1 MDEQQ
6 AEDGKDGKFDYLV
19 IGTGLIESM
28 VAHHLASSD
37 SSTAVLQVDPN
48 SFYGQSWAAVELDAL
63 QSGSYA
69 CTSSS
74 SFTSAPGSTGP
85 SSTSPVSQNKS
96 SAYSLSLQPTLVP
109 ARGTFV
115 DALVASN
122 VAPYLSFQLLHAF
135 ILAQPD
141 LSLLPLPG
149 SKHDLFRMSQ
159 LSLLDKR
166 LLMRFF
172 QAILEPDRLL
182 LPEPGQSLSDYL
194 SRPPYMITNPRLV
207 TVIGALSLSAV
218 EDPAAGPVL
227 GRLKTLLSAIGR
239 HPSATLSAL
248 PAALLLGE
256 YGGGG
261 EWAEGFVRAA
271 AVTGRATQVLGRPV
285 LSLRQSIDGTQ
296 QRWIIRLGRQSG
308 HPVGG
313 EDHLEF
319 SAGRLLVSQQYL
331 SLLLPDISPPPTA
344 YTISRAIAI
353 VGRSGLDKLNQ
364 LGKVETAEPRGSH
377 ALVVFPPEEGCA
389 DRRPV
394 HALIVG
400 PDSGSC
406 PEDEQII
413 YLSSIIPAPDPT
425 FDPTQLLEPVLD
437 RLLRSASSSA
447 PQEVLRSSTFYSQC
461 VPHLPP
467 PSTTRSASWIVPS
480 WPAEPERSGLAEVV
494 EWAR

>member
-1 MDEQQ
+1 
-6 AEDGKDGKFDYLV
+6 
-19 IGTGLIESM
+19 
-28 VAHHLASSD
+28 
-37 SSTAVLQVDPN
+37 
-48 SFYGQSWAAVELDAL
+48 
-63 QSGSYA
+63 
-69 CTSSS
+69 
-74 SFTSAPGSTGP
+74 
-85 SSTSPVSQNKS
+85 
-96 SAYSLSLQPTLVP
+96 
-109 ARGTFV
+109 
-115 DALVASN
+115 
-122 VAPYLSFQLLHAF
+122 
-135 ILAQPD
+135 
-141 LSLLPLPG
+141 
-149 SKHDLFRMSQ
+149 
-159 LSLLDKR
+159 
-166 LLMRFF
+166 
-172 QAILEPDRLL
+172 
-182 LPEPGQSLSDYL
+182 
-194 SRPPYMITNPRLV
+194 MITNPRLV

-377 ALVVFPPEEGCA
+377 ALVVFPPKEGCA

-467 PSTTRSASWIVPS
+467 PSTTPSASWIVPS

-494 EWAR
+494 EWAAETAENLAKQLVSTSDSSLE